1 MTTDSGGNM
10 RSRTMREGSV
20 GFLILVGIGL
30 FGGLVLWLR
39 GVQLGNRSY
48 KFAVEFASAQG
59 MQIGTPVRYRGVAV
73 GKITALKASS
83 NGVDVTLEI
92 APGTL
97 VIPRD
102 VLIEANKS
110 GLIGESSIDITP
122 NSILPDSLLT
132 ANPISADCPPA
143 IICKN
148 SRLKGQA
155 GVSLDELIRSTVR
168 LANLYTDPALFDS
181 IKSIAQ
187 NTASTAQGA
196 AKLTQDLSNLTQ
208 TAKAEIKSL
217 NQSVSGDVGNLS
229 KSVTNEL
236 GTLNQSLKGE
246 ANSLTKSL
254 KIEISSLNQ
263 SLKGEASSLNQSIK
277 GEISGV
283 AADVSKVAAT
293 ADTSTKA
300 VSAAAID
307 SANSVTQAANQIT
320 LTANQLNALVVTN
333 RASLVSTLNNI
344 NQSSQELRV
353 AVSSLSPTINRINQG
368 QLLNN
373 LEILSANA
381 AQASVNLRNL
391 SSQIDN
397 PATLL
402 LLQQTLD
409 SARATFQ
416 NLQKITSDVD
426 ELTGNPE
433 LRNNIR
439 QLFKGLGNLLG
450 STEQLRQQVK
460 VAQTLAPISEKVNA
474 STTATNQ
481 SVEPGTP
488 SLHKQQK
495 LPVIPSQTARSAE
508 PVAPENTP

>member
-1 MTTDSGGNM
+1 M
-10 RSRTMREGSV
+10 RSRTVREGSV

-39 GVQLGNRSY
+39 GVQVGNRSY

-59 MQIGTPVRYRGVAV
+59 MQIGTPIRYRGVAV
-73 GKITALKASS
+73 GKITALKPGS

-102 VLIEANKS
+102 VTIEANKS

-122 NSILPDSLLT
+122 NSILPESLLT
-132 ANPISADCPPA
+132 ANPVSAECPPE
-143 IICKN
+143 IICQN

-155 GVSLDELIRSTVR
+155 GVTIDELIKSTVR
-168 LANLYTDPALFDS
+168 LANFYTDPALFNN
-181 IKSIAQ
+181 IKSLAE
-187 NTASTAQGA
+187 NTAKTAKGA
-196 AKLTQDLSNLTQ
+196 AKLTQDLSTLTQ
-208 TAKAEIKSL
+208 TAQTEIKTL
-217 NQSVSGDVGNLS
+217 NQSVRGD
-229 KSVTNEL
+229 L
-236 GTLNQSLKGE
+236 GSLNQSLK
-246 ANSLTKSL
+246 T
-254 KIEISSLNQ
+254 EISSLNQ
-263 SLKGEASSLNQSIK
+263 SLKGEASSLNQSLK
-277 GEISGV
+277 GEATSLSQSLKTEISGV

-300 VSAAAID
+300 VSASAIN

-320 LTANQLNALVVTN
+320 LTANQLNSLVTTN

-373 LEILSANA
+373 LEVLSANA
-381 AQASVNLRNL
+381 AQASGNLRDL
-391 SSQIDN
+391 SSQVNN

-416 NLQKITSDVD
+416 NVQKITSDVD
-426 ELTGNPE
+426 DLTGDPAF
-433 LRNNIR
+433 RNNIR
-439 QLFKGLGNLLG
+439 RLFNGLGGLLG

-460 VAQTLAPISEKVNA
+460 VTQTLAPLSEKVNA
-474 STTATNQ
+474 STPARNQ
-481 SVEPGTP
+481 SVDPGFP
-488 SLHKQQK
+488 RLQKQQK

>member
-1 MTTDSGGNM
+1 M
-10 RSRTMREGSV
+10 RSRTVREGSV

-48 KFAVEFASAQG
+48 KFAVEFGSAQG
-59 MQIGTPVRYRGVAV
+59 MQIGTPIRYRGVAV
-73 GKITALKASS
+73 GKITALKPGS

-102 VLIEANKS
+102 VTIEANKS

-122 NSILPDSLLT
+122 NSILPESLLT
-132 ANPISADCPPA
+132 ANPVSADCPPE
-143 IICKN
+143 IICQN

-155 GVSLDELIRSTVR
+155 GVTIDELIKSTVR
-168 LANLYTDPALFDS
+168 LANFYTDPALFNN
-181 IKSIAQ
+181 IKSLAE
-187 NTASTAQGA
+187 NTANTAKGA

-208 TAKAEIKSL
+208 TAQTEIKNL
-217 NQSVSGDVGNLS
+217 NQSVRGDIGTLNQ
-229 KSVTNEL
+229 SVKTEIAS
-236 GTLNQSLKGE
+236 LNQSLKGE
-246 ANSLTKSL
+246 A
-254 KIEISSLNQ
+254 SSLNQ
-263 SLKGEASSLNQSIK
+263 SLKGEASSLNQSLK
-277 GEISGV
+277 GEISGI

-300 VSAAAID
+300 VSAAAIN

-320 LTANQLNALVVTN
+320 LTANQVNSLVTTN

-353 AVSSLSPTINRINQG
+353 AVSSLSPTINRINEG

-373 LEILSANA
+373 LEVLSANA
-381 AQASVNLRNL
+381 AQASSNLRDL
-391 SSQIDN
+391 SSQVNN

-416 NLQKITSDVD
+416 NVQKITSDVD
-426 ELTGNPE
+426 DLTGDPAF
-433 LRNNIR
+433 RNNIR
-439 QLFKGLGNLLG
+439 RLFNGLGGLLG

-460 VAQTLAPISEKVNA
+460 VTQTLAPLSERVNA
-474 STTATNQ
+474 STPARNQ
-481 SVEPGTP
+481 SVEPGFP
-488 SLHKQQK
+488 SLQKQPK

-508 PVAPENTP
+508 PLAPENTP

>member
-1 MTTDSGGNM
+1 MQ
-10 RSRTMREGSV
+10 SRTVREGSV

-48 KFAVEFASAQG
+48 KFAVEFGSAQG
-59 MQIGTPVRYRGVAV
+59 MQIGTPIRYRGVAV
-73 GKITALKASS
+73 GKITALKPGS

-102 VLIEANKS
+102 VTIEANKS

-122 NSILPDSLLT
+122 NSILPESLLT
-132 ANPISADCPPA
+132 ANPVSADCPPE
-143 IICKN
+143 IICQN
-148 SRLKGQA
+148 ARLKGQA
-155 GVSLDELIRSTVR
+155 GVTIDELIRSTVR
-168 LANLYTDPALFDS
+168 LANFYTDPALFNN
-181 IKSIAQ
+181 IKSLAE
-187 NTASTAQGA
+187 NTANTAKGA
-196 AKLTQDLSNLTQ
+196 AKLTQDLSTLTK
-208 TAKAEIKSL
+208 TAQAEIKTL
-217 NQSVSGDVGNLS
+217 NQDVRAD
-229 KSVTNEL
+229 L
-236 GTLNQSLKGE
+236 GSLNQSLK
-246 ANSLTKSL
+246 T
-254 KIEISSLNQ
+254 EIASLNQ
-263 SLKGEASSLNQSIK
+263 SLKGEASSLNQSLK
-277 GEISGV
+277 GEASNLNQSLKAEISGV
-283 AADVSKVAAT
+283 ATDISKVAAT

-300 VSAAAID
+300 VSAAAIN
-307 SANSVTQAANQIT
+307 SANSVTQAANQVT
-320 LTANQLNALVVTN
+320 LTANQLNSLVTTN

-373 LEILSANA
+373 LEVLSANA
-381 AQASVNLRNL
+381 AQASGNLRDL
-391 SSQIDN
+391 SSQVNN

-416 NLQKITSDVD
+416 NVQKITSDVD
-426 ELTGNPE
+426 DLTGDPAF
-433 LRNNIR
+433 RNNIR
-439 QLFKGLGNLLG
+439 RLFNGLGGLLG

-460 VAQTLAPISEKVNA
+460 VTQTLAPLSEKVNA
-474 STTATNQ
+474 SKPAKNQ
-481 SVEPGTP
+481 SVEPGFP
-488 SLHKQQK
+488 SLQKQPK
-495 LPVIPSQTARSAE
+495 LPVIPSKNARSAE

>member
-1 MTTDSGGNM
+1 M
-10 RSRTMREGSV
+10 RSRTVREGSV

-39 GVQLGNRSY
+39 GVQVGNRSY
-48 KFAVEFASAQG
+48 KFAVEFGSAQG
-59 MQIGTPVRYRGVAV
+59 MQIGTPIRYRGVAV
-73 GKITALKASS
+73 GKITALQPGS

-102 VLIEANKS
+102 VTIEANKS

-122 NSILPDSLLT
+122 NSILPESLLT
-132 ANPISADCPPA
+132 ANPVSANCPPE
-143 IICKN
+143 IICQN

-155 GVSLDELIRSTVR
+155 GVTIDELIKSTVR
-168 LANLYTDPALFDS
+168 LANFYTDPALFNNL
-181 IKSIAQ
+181 KSLTE
-187 NTASTAQGA
+187 NTANTAKGA
-196 AKLTQDLSNLTQ
+196 AKLTQDLSNLTK
-208 TAKAEIKSL
+208 TAQAEIKNL
-217 NQSVSGDVGNLS
+217 NQSVRGDVGS
-229 KSVTNEL
+229 
-236 GTLNQSLKGE
+236 LNQSLK
-246 ANSLTKSL
+246 T
-254 KIEISSLNQ
+254 EIASLNQ
-263 SLKGEASSLNQSIK
+263 SLKGEASSLNQSLK
-277 GEISGV
+277 GEASTLNQSLKTEISAV

-300 VSAAAID
+300 VSAAAIN

-320 LTANQLNALVVTN
+320 LTANQVNSLVTTN

-373 LEILSANA
+373 LEVLSANA
-381 AQASVNLRNL
+381 AQASSNLRDL
-391 SSQIDN
+391 SSQVNN

-416 NLQKITSDVD
+416 NVQKITSDVD
-426 ELTGNPE
+426 DLTGDPAF
-433 LRNNIR
+433 RNNIR
-439 QLFKGLGNLLG
+439 RLFNGLGGLLG

-460 VAQTLAPISEKVNA
+460 VTQTLAPLSEKVNA
-474 STTATNQ
+474 STPAINQ
-481 SVEPGTP
+481 SLEPGFP
-488 SLHKQQK
+488 RLQKQPK
-495 LPVIPSQTARSAE
+495 LPVLPSQTARSAE
-508 PVAPENTP
+508 PGVPENTP

>member
-1 MTTDSGGNM
+1 M
-10 RSRTMREGSV
+10 RSRTVREGSV

-59 MQIGTPVRYRGVAV
+59 MQIGTPIRYRGVAV
-73 GKITALKASS
+73 GKITALKAGS

-102 VLIEANKS
+102 VTIEANKS

-122 NSILPDSLLT
+122 NSILPESLLT
-132 ANPISADCPPA
+132 ANPVSADCPPE

-155 GVSLDELIRSTVR
+155 GVSIDELIRSTVR
-168 LANLYTDPALFDS
+168 LANFYTDPALFNN
-181 IKSIAQ
+181 IKSLTE
-187 NTASTAQGA
+187 NTANTAKGA

-208 TAKAEIKSL
+208 TAQGEIKTLNQSVRGEIGSL
-217 NQSVSGDVGNLS
+217 NQSV
-229 KSVTNEL
+229 KT
-236 GTLNQSLKGE
+236 
-246 ANSLTKSL
+246 
-254 KIEISSLNQ
+254 EIASLNQ
-263 SLKGEASSLNQSIK
+263 SLKGEASSLNQSLKVEASSLNQSIK
-277 GEISGV
+277 GEISAV
-283 AADVSKVAAT
+283 ATDVSKVAAT

-300 VSAAAID
+300 VSAAAIN

-320 LTANQLNALVVTN
+320 LTANQVNSLVATN
-333 RASLVSTLNNI
+333 RVSLVSTLNNI

-373 LEILSANA
+373 LEVLSANA
-381 AQASVNLRNL
+381 AQASGNLRDL
-391 SSQIDN
+391 SSQVNN

-416 NLQKITSDVD
+416 NVQKITSDVD
-426 ELTGNPE
+426 DLTGDPAF
-433 LRNNIR
+433 RNNIR
-439 QLFKGLGNLLG
+439 RLFNGLGGLLG

-460 VAQTLAPISEKVNA
+460 VAQTLAPLSEKVNA
-474 STTATNQ
+474 STTAKNQ
-481 SVEPGTP
+481 SVEPGHP
-488 SLHKQQK
+488 SLDKQQK
-495 LPVIPSQTARSAE
+495 LPVIPSQNATSAE
-508 PVAPENTP
+508 PVTPENTP

>member
-1 MTTDSGGNM
+1 M
-10 RSRTMREGSV
+10 RSRTVREGSV

-30 FGGLVLWLR
+30 FGGLALWLR

-73 GKITALKASS
+73 GKITTLKASA

-102 VLIEANKS
+102 VRIEANKS

-122 NSILPDSLLT
+122 NSILPESLLT
-132 ANPISADCPPA
+132 ANPISADCPPE

-168 LANLYTDPALFDS
+168 LANLYTDPVLFNN
-181 IKSIAQ
+181 IKSISESTA
-187 NTASTAQGA
+187 NTAKGA
-196 AKLTQDLSNLTQ
+196 AKLTQDLSSLTQ
-208 TAKAEIKSL
+208 TAKVEIKSL
-217 NQSVSGDVGNLS
+217 NQSVRGDVGNLS
-229 KSVTNEL
+229 QSVKTEL
-236 GTLNQSLKGE
+236 GTLNQSLKVE
-246 ANSLTKSL
+246 AN
-254 KIEISSLNQ
+254 SLNQ
-263 SLKGEASSLNQSIK
+263 SLKGEASSLNQSLK

-300 VSAAAID
+300 VSAAAIN

-320 LTANQLNALVVTN
+320 LTANQLNSLVATN

-373 LEILSANA
+373 LELLSANA
-381 AQASVNLRNL
+381 AQASGNLRDL
-391 SSQIDN
+391 SSQVNN

-416 NLQKITSDVD
+416 NVQKITSDVD
-426 ELTGNPE
+426 ELTGDPAF
-433 LRNNIR
+433 RNNIR
-439 QLFKGLGNLLG
+439 RLFNGLGGLLG

-460 VAQTLAPISEKVNA
+460 VAQTLAPLSEKVNA
-474 STTATNQ
+474 STTAVNQ
-481 SVEPGTP
+481 SVNPGFP

-495 LPVIPSQTARSAE
+495 LPIIPSKTARSAE
-508 PVAPENTP
+508 PAALEKTP

>member
-1 MTTDSGGNM
+1 
-10 RSRTMREGSV
+10 REGSV

-48 KFAVEFASAQG
+48 KFAVEFGSAQG
-59 MQIGTPVRYRGVAV
+59 MQIGTPIRYRGVAV
-73 GKITALKASS
+73 GKITALKPGS

-102 VLIEANKS
+102 VTIEANKS

-122 NSILPDSLLT
+122 NSILPESLLT
-132 ANPISADCPPA
+132 ANPVSADCPPE
-143 IICKN
+143 IICQN

-155 GVSLDELIRSTVR
+155 GVTIDELIKSTVR
-168 LANLYTDPALFDS
+168 LANFYTDPALFNN
-181 IKSIAQ
+181 IKSLAE
-187 NTASTAQGA
+187 NTANTAKGA

-208 TAKAEIKSL
+208 TAQTEIKNL
-217 NQSVSGDVGNLS
+217 NQSVRGDIGTLNQ
-229 KSVTNEL
+229 SVKTEIAS
-236 GTLNQSLKGE
+236 LNQSLKGE
-246 ANSLTKSL
+246 A
-254 KIEISSLNQ
+254 SSLNQ
-263 SLKGEASSLNQSIK
+263 SLKGEASSLNQSLK
-277 GEISGV
+277 GEISGI

-300 VSAAAID
+300 VSAAAIN

-320 LTANQLNALVVTN
+320 LTANQLNSLVTTN

-353 AVSSLSPTINRINQG
+353 AVSSLSPTINRINEG

-373 LEILSANA
+373 LEVLSANA
-381 AQASVNLRNL
+381 AQASSNLRDL
-391 SSQIDN
+391 SGQVNN

-416 NLQKITSDVD
+416 NVQKITSDVD
-426 ELTGNPE
+426 DLTGDPAF
-433 LRNNIR
+433 RNNIR
-439 QLFKGLGNLLG
+439 RLFNGLGGLLG

-460 VAQTLAPISEKVNA
+460 VTQTLAPLSEKVNA
-474 STTATNQ
+474 STPARNQ
-481 SVEPGTP
+481 SVEPGFP
-488 SLHKQQK
+488 SLQKQPK

-508 PVAPENTP
+508 PLAPENTP

>member
-1 MTTDSGGNM
+1 M
-10 RSRTMREGSV
+10 RSRTVREGSV

-59 MQIGTPVRYRGVAV
+59 MQIGTPIRYRGVAV
-73 GKITALKASS
+73 GKITALKPGS

-102 VLIEANKS
+102 VTIEANKS

-122 NSILPDSLLT
+122 NSILPESLLT
-132 ANPISADCPPA
+132 ANPVSADCPRE
-143 IICKN
+143 IICQN

-155 GVSLDELIRSTVR
+155 GVTIDELIKSTVR
-168 LANLYTDPALFDS
+168 LANFYTDPALFNN
-181 IKSIAQ
+181 IKSLAE
-187 NTASTAQGA
+187 NTANTAKGA

-208 TAKAEIKSL
+208 TAQTEIKNL
-217 NQSVSGDVGNLS
+217 NQSVRGDI
-229 KSVTNEL
+229 
-236 GTLNQSLKGE
+236 GTLNQSVK
-246 ANSLTKSL
+246 T
-254 KIEISSLNQ
+254 EIASLNQ
-263 SLKGEASSLNQSIK
+263 SLKGEASSLNQSLK
-277 GEISGV
+277 GEASTLNQSLKTEISAV
-283 AADVSKVAAT
+283 AADISKVAAT

-300 VSAAAID
+300 VSAAAIN
-307 SANSVTQAANQIT
+307 SANSVTQAANQVT
-320 LTANQLNALVVTN
+320 LTANQLNSLVATN

-373 LEILSANA
+373 LEVLSANA
-381 AQASVNLRNL
+381 AQASGNLRDL
-391 SSQIDN
+391 SSQVNN
-397 PATLL
+397 PTTLL

-416 NLQKITSDVD
+416 NVQKITSDVD
-426 ELTGNPE
+426 DLTGDPAF
-433 LRNNIR
+433 RNNIR
-439 QLFKGLGNLLG
+439 RLFNGLGGLLG

-460 VAQTLAPISEKVNA
+460 VTQTLAPLSEKVNA
-474 STTATNQ
+474 SKTAKNP
-481 SVEPGTP
+481 SVEPGFP
-488 SLHKQQK
+488 RLQKPQK
-495 LPVIPSQTARSAE
+495 LPIIPSQTARSAE
-508 PVAPENTP
+508 QVAPENTP

>member
-1 MTTDSGGNM
+1 MQ
-10 RSRTMREGSV
+10 SRTVREGSV

-39 GVQLGNRSY
+39 GVQIGNRSY
-48 KFAVEFASAQG
+48 KFAVEFGSAQG
-59 MQIGTPVRYRGVAV
+59 MQIGTPIRYRGVAV
-73 GKITALKASS
+73 GKITALQPGS

-102 VLIEANKS
+102 VTIEANKS

-122 NSILPDSLLT
+122 NSILPESLLT
-132 ANPISADCPPA
+132 ANPVSANCPPE
-143 IICKN
+143 IICQN

-155 GVSLDELIRSTVR
+155 GVTIDELIKSTVR
-168 LANLYTDPALFDS
+168 LANFYTDPALFNN
-181 IKSIAQ
+181 IKSLTE
-187 NTASTAQGA
+187 NTANTAKGA
-196 AKLTQDLSNLTQ
+196 AKLTQDLSTLTK
-208 TAKAEIKSL
+208 TAQAEIKTLNQSVRGDLGSL
-217 NQSVSGDVGNLS
+217 NQSLKTEIAS
-229 KSVTNEL
+229 
-236 GTLNQSLKGE
+236 LNQSLKGE
-246 ANSLTKSL
+246 A
-254 KIEISSLNQ
+254 SSLNQ
-263 SLKGEASSLNQSIK
+263 SLKGEASSLNQSLK
-277 GEISGV
+277 TEISGV

-300 VSAAAID
+300 VSAAAIN
-307 SANSVTQAANQIT
+307 SANSVTQAANQVT
-320 LTANQLNALVVTN
+320 LTANQLNSLVTTN

-373 LEILSANA
+373 LEVLSANA
-381 AQASVNLRNL
+381 AQASGNLRDL
-391 SSQIDN
+391 SSQVNN

-416 NLQKITSDVD
+416 NVQKITSDVD
-426 ELTGNPE
+426 DLTGDPAF
-433 LRNNIR
+433 RNNIR
-439 QLFKGLGNLLG
+439 RLFNGLGGLLG

-460 VAQTLAPISEKVNA
+460 VTQTLAPLSEKVNA
-474 STTATNQ
+474 STPPRNQ
-481 SVEPGTP
+481 SVDPGFP

-495 LPVIPSQTARSAE
+495 LPVIPSQTARSGE
-508 PVAPENTP
+508 PVDP

>member
-1 MTTDSGGNM
+1 M
-10 RSRTMREGSV
+10 RSRTVREGSV

-39 GVQLGNRSY
+39 GVQVGNRSY

-59 MQIGTPVRYRGVAV
+59 MQIGTPIRYRGVAV
-73 GKITALKASS
+73 GKITALQPGS

-102 VLIEANKS
+102 VTIEANKS

-122 NSILPDSLLT
+122 NSILPESLVT
-132 ANPISADCPPA
+132 ANPVSADCPPE
-143 IICKN
+143 IICQN

-155 GVSLDELIRSTVR
+155 GVTIDELIKSTVR
-168 LANLYTDPALFDS
+168 LANFYTDPALFNN
-181 IKSIAQ
+181 IKSLAE
-187 NTASTAQGA
+187 NTANTAKGA

-208 TAKAEIKSL
+208 TAQAEIKTLNQSVRGDLGSL
-217 NQSVSGDVGNLS
+217 NQSV
-229 KSVTNEL
+229 KT
-236 GTLNQSLKGE
+236 
-246 ANSLTKSL
+246 
-254 KIEISSLNQ
+254 EIASLNQ
-263 SLKGEASSLNQSIK
+263 SLKGEASSLNQSLK
-277 GEISGV
+277 GEASTLNQSLKTEISAA

-300 VSAAAID
+300 VSAAAIN

-320 LTANQLNALVVTN
+320 LTANQLNSLVTTN

-373 LEILSANA
+373 LEVLSANA
-381 AQASVNLRNL
+381 AQASSNLRDL
-391 SSQIDN
+391 SSQVNN
-397 PATLL
+397 PANLL

-416 NLQKITSDVD
+416 NVQKITSDVD
-426 ELTGNPE
+426 DLTGDPAF
-433 LRNNIR
+433 RNNIR
-439 QLFKGLGNLLG
+439 RLFNGLGGLLG

-460 VAQTLAPISEKVNA
+460 VTQTLAPLSEKVNA
-474 STTATNQ
+474 SKTARNQ
-481 SVEPGTP
+481 SVEPGFP
-488 SLHKQQK
+488 RLQKPPK
-495 LPVIPSQTARSAE
+495 LPVLPSQTARSAE

>member
-1 MTTDSGGNM
+1 M
-10 RSRTMREGSV
+10 RSRTVREGSV

-59 MQIGTPVRYRGVAV
+59 MQIGTPIRYRGVAV
-73 GKITALKASS
+73 GKITALQPGS

-102 VLIEANKS
+102 VTIEANKS

-122 NSILPDSLLT
+122 NSMLPESLLT
-132 ANPISADCPPA
+132 ANPVSADCPPE
-143 IICKN
+143 IICQN

-155 GVSLDELIRSTVR
+155 GVTIDELIKSTVR
-168 LANLYTDPALFDS
+168 LANFYTDPALFNN
-181 IKSIAQ
+181 IKSLAQ
-187 NTASTAQGA
+187 NTANTAKGA

-208 TAKAEIKSL
+208 TAQTEIKNL
-217 NQSVSGDVGNLS
+217 NQSVRGDI
-229 KSVTNEL
+229 
-236 GTLNQSLKGE
+236 GTLNQSVKTE
-246 ANSLTKSL
+246 IASLNQSL
-254 KIEISSLNQ
+254 KEEASSLNQ
-263 SLKGEASSLNQSIK
+263 SLKGEASSLNQSLK
-277 GEISGV
+277 GEISAA

-300 VSAAAID
+300 VSAAAIN

-320 LTANQLNALVVTN
+320 LTANQVNSLVATN
-333 RASLVSTLNNI
+333 RGSLVSTLNNI

-373 LEILSANA
+373 LEVLSANA
-381 AQASVNLRNL
+381 AQASGSLRDL
-391 SSQIDN
+391 SSQVNN

-416 NLQKITSDVD
+416 NVQKITSDVD
-426 ELTGNPE
+426 DLTGDPAF
-433 LRNNIR
+433 RNNIR
-439 QLFKGLGNLLG
+439 RLFNGLGGLLG

-460 VAQTLAPISEKVNA
+460 VTQTLAPLSEKVKA
-474 STTATNQ
+474 ITPARNQ
-481 SVEPGTP
+481 SVEPGFP

-508 PVAPENTP
+508 PVAPEHNP

>member
-1 MTTDSGGNM
+1 M
-10 RSRTMREGSV
+10 RSRTVREGSV

-39 GVQLGNRSY
+39 GVQVGNRSY

-59 MQIGTPVRYRGVAV
+59 MQIGTPIRYRGVAV
-73 GKITALKASS
+73 GKITALKPGS

-102 VLIEANKS
+102 VTIEANKS

-122 NSILPDSLLT
+122 NSILPESLLT
-132 ANPISADCPPA
+132 ANPVSAECPPE
-143 IICKN
+143 IICQN

-155 GVSLDELIRSTVR
+155 GVTIDELIKSTVR
-168 LANLYTDPALFDS
+168 LANFYTDPALFNN
-181 IKSIAQ
+181 IKSLAE
-187 NTASTAQGA
+187 NTAKTAKGA
-196 AKLTQDLSNLTQ
+196 AKLTQDLSTLTQ
-208 TAKAEIKSL
+208 TAQTEIKTL
-217 NQSVSGDVGNLS
+217 NQSVRGD
-229 KSVTNEL
+229 L
-236 GTLNQSLKGE
+236 GSLNQSLK
-246 ANSLTKSL
+246 T
-254 KIEISSLNQ
+254 EISSLNQ
-263 SLKGEASSLNQSIK
+263 SLKGEASSLNQSLK
-277 GEISGV
+277 GEATSLSQSLKTEISGV

-300 VSAAAID
+300 VSASAIN

-320 LTANQLNALVVTN
+320 LTANQLNSLVTTN

-373 LEILSANA
+373 LEVLSANA
-381 AQASVNLRNL
+381 AQASGNLRDL
-391 SSQIDN
+391 SSQVNN

-416 NLQKITSDVD
+416 NVQKITSDVD
-426 ELTGNPE
+426 DLTGDPAF
-433 LRNNIR
+433 RNNIR
-439 QLFKGLGNLLG
+439 RLFNGLGGLLG

-460 VAQTLAPISEKVNA
+460 VTQTLAPLSEKVNA
-474 STTATNQ
+474 STPARNP
-481 SVEPGTP
+481 SVEPGFP
-488 SLHKQQK
+488 RLQKQPK

>member
-1 MTTDSGGNM
+1 MQ
-10 RSRTMREGSV
+10 SRTVREGSV

-59 MQIGTPVRYRGVAV
+59 MQIGTPIRYRGVAV
-73 GKITALKASS
+73 GKITALKPGS

-102 VLIEANKS
+102 VTIEANKS

-122 NSILPDSLLT
+122 NSILPESLLT
-132 ANPISADCPPA
+132 ANPVSADCPSE
-143 IICKN
+143 IICQN
-148 SRLKGQA
+148 ARLKGQA
-155 GVSLDELIRSTVR
+155 GVTIDELIRSTVR
-168 LANLYTDPALFDS
+168 LANFYTDPALFNN
-181 IKSIAQ
+181 IKSLAE
-187 NTASTAQGA
+187 NTANTAKGA

-208 TAKAEIKSL
+208 TAQAEIKNL
-217 NQSVSGDVGNLS
+217 NQAVRGDIGS
-229 KSVTNEL
+229 
-236 GTLNQSLKGE
+236 LNQSLK
-246 ANSLTKSL
+246 T
-254 KIEISSLNQ
+254 EIASLNQ
-263 SLKGEASSLNQSIK
+263 SLKGEASSLNQSLK
-277 GEISGV
+277 GEASTLNQSLKTEISAV

-300 VSAAAID
+300 VSAAAIN
-307 SANSVTQAANQIT
+307 SANSVTQAANQVT
-320 LTANQLNALVVTN
+320 LTANQLNSLVTTN

-353 AVSSLSPTINRINQG
+353 AVSSLSPTINRLNQG

-373 LEILSANA
+373 LEVLSANA
-381 AQASVNLRNL
+381 AQASGSLRDL
-391 SSQIDN
+391 SSQVNN

-416 NLQKITSDVD
+416 NVQKITSDVD
-426 ELTGNPE
+426 DLTGDPAF
-433 LRNNIR
+433 RNNIR
-439 QLFKGLGNLLG
+439 RLFNGLGGLLG

-460 VAQTLAPISEKVNA
+460 VTQTLAPLSEKVNA
-474 STTATNQ
+474 STPARNS
-481 SVEPGTP
+481 SVQPGFP
-488 SLHKQQK
+488 SLHKQPK
-495 LPVIPSQTARSAE
+495 VPVIPSQTARSAE

>member
-1 MTTDSGGNM
+1 MQ
-10 RSRTMREGSV
+10 SRTVREGSV

-39 GVQLGNRSY
+39 GVQVGNRSY

-59 MQIGTPVRYRGVAV
+59 MQIGTPIRYRGVAV
-73 GKITALKASS
+73 GKITALKPGS

-92 APGTL
+92 SPGTL

-102 VLIEANKS
+102 VTIEANKS

-122 NSILPDSLLT
+122 NSILPESLLT
-132 ANPISADCPPA
+132 ANPVSADCPPE

-155 GVSLDELIRSTVR
+155 GVTIDELIKSTVR
-168 LANLYTDPALFDS
+168 LANFYTDPVLFNN
-181 IKSIAQ
+181 IKSLVENTS
-187 NTASTAQGA
+187 NTAKGA
-196 AKLTQDLSNLTQ
+196 AKLTQDLSTLTQ
-208 TAKAEIKSL
+208 TAQTEIKTLNQSVRGDLGSL
-217 NQSVSGDVGNLS
+217 NQSLKREAS
-229 KSVTNEL
+229 
-236 GTLNQSLKGE
+236 TLNQSLK
-246 ANSLTKSL
+246 T
-254 KIEISSLNQ
+254 
-263 SLKGEASSLNQSIK
+263 
-277 GEISGV
+277 EISGV

-300 VSAAAID
+300 VSAAAIN
-307 SANSVTQAANQIT
+307 SANSVTQAANQVT
-320 LTANQLNALVVTN
+320 LTANQLNSLVTTN

-373 LEILSANA
+373 LEVLSANA
-381 AQASVNLRNL
+381 AQASSNLRDL
-391 SSQIDN
+391 SSQVNN

-416 NLQKITSDVD
+416 NVQKITSDVD
-426 ELTGNPE
+426 DLTGDPAF
-433 LRNNIR
+433 RNNIR
-439 QLFKGLGNLLG
+439 RLFNGLGGLLG

-460 VAQTLAPISEKVNA
+460 VTQTLAPLSEKVNA
-474 STTATNQ
+474 IKTSINQ
-481 SVEPGTP
+481 SV
-488 SLHKQQK
+488 
-495 LPVIPSQTARSAE
+495 
-508 PVAPENTP
+508 

>member
-1 MTTDSGGNM
+1 M
-10 RSRTMREGSV
+10 RSRTVREGSV

-48 KFAVEFASAQG
+48 KFAVEFGSAQG
-59 MQIGTPVRYRGVAV
+59 MQIGTPIRYRGVAV
-73 GKITALKASS
+73 GKITALQPGS

-102 VLIEANKS
+102 VVIEANKS

-122 NSILPDSLLT
+122 NSILPESLLT
-132 ANPISADCPPA
+132 ANPVSADCPPE
-143 IICKN
+143 IICQN

-155 GVSLDELIRSTVR
+155 GVTIDELIRSTVR
-168 LANLYTDPALFDS
+168 LANLYTDPALFNN
-181 IKSIAQ
+181 IKSLAK
-187 NTASTAQGA
+187 NTANTAKGA

-208 TAKAEIKSL
+208 TAQAEIKTL
-217 NQSVSGDVGNLS
+217 NQSVRGDI
-229 KSVTNEL
+229 
-236 GTLNQSLKGE
+236 GTLNQSVK
-246 ANSLTKSL
+246 T
-254 KIEISSLNQ
+254 EIASLNQ
-263 SLKGEASSLNQSIK
+263 SLKGEAISLNQSLK
-277 GEISGV
+277 VELSGV
-283 AADVSKVAAT
+283 ANDVSQVAAT

-300 VSAAAID
+300 VSAAVIT
-307 SANSVTQAANQIT
+307 SANSVTQAANQVT
-320 LTANQLNALVVTN
+320 LTANQLNSLVATN

-373 LEILSANA
+373 LEVLSANA
-381 AQASVNLRNL
+381 AQASGSLRDL
-391 SSQIDN
+391 SSQVNN

-416 NLQKITSDVD
+416 NVQKITSDVD
-426 ELTGNPE
+426 DLTGDPAF
-433 LRNNIR
+433 RNNIR
-439 QLFKGLGNLLG
+439 RLFNGLGGLLG

-474 STTATNQ
+474 STTARNQ

-508 PVAPENTP
+508 PVEP

>member
-1 MTTDSGGNM
+1 M
-10 RSRTMREGSV
+10 RSRTVREGSV

-39 GVQLGNRSY
+39 GVQVGNRSY

-59 MQIGTPVRYRGVAV
+59 MQIGTPIRYRGVAV
-73 GKITALKASS
+73 GKITALQPGS

-102 VLIEANKS
+102 VTIEANKS

-122 NSILPDSLLT
+122 NSILPESLLT
-132 ANPISADCPPA
+132 ANPVSAECPPE
-143 IICKN
+143 IICQN

-155 GVSLDELIRSTVR
+155 GVTIDELIKSTVR
-168 LANLYTDPALFDS
+168 LANFYTDPALFNN
-181 IKSIAQ
+181 IKSLAE
-187 NTASTAQGA
+187 NTAKTAKGA
-196 AKLTQDLSNLTQ
+196 AKLTQDLSTLTQ
-208 TAKAEIKSL
+208 TAQTEIKDL
-217 NQSVSGDVGNLS
+217 NQSVRGD
-229 KSVTNEL
+229 L
-236 GTLNQSLKGE
+236 GSLNQSLK
-246 ANSLTKSL
+246 T
-254 KIEISSLNQ
+254 EISSLNQ
-263 SLKGEASSLNQSIK
+263 SLKGEASSLNQSLK
-277 GEISGV
+277 GEATSLSQSLKTEISGV

-300 VSAAAID
+300 VSASAIN

-320 LTANQLNALVVTN
+320 LTANQLNSLVTTN

-373 LEILSANA
+373 LEVLSANA
-381 AQASVNLRNL
+381 AQASGNLRDL
-391 SSQIDN
+391 SSQVNN

-416 NLQKITSDVD
+416 NVQKITSDVD
-426 ELTGNPE
+426 DLTGDPAF
-433 LRNNIR
+433 RNNIR
-439 QLFKGLGNLLG
+439 RLFNGLGGLLG

-460 VAQTLAPISEKVNA
+460 VTQTLAPLSEKVNA
-474 STTATNQ
+474 SKTARNQ
-481 SVEPGTP
+481 SVEPGFP
-488 SLHKQQK
+488 SLQKQPK

>member
-1 MTTDSGGNM
+1 M
-10 RSRTMREGSV
+10 RSRTVREGSV

-39 GVQLGNRSY
+39 GVQVGNRSY

-59 MQIGTPVRYRGVAV
+59 MQIGTPIRYRGVAV
-73 GKITALKASS
+73 GKITALQPGS

-102 VLIEANKS
+102 VTIEANKS

-122 NSILPDSLLT
+122 NSILPESLVT
-132 ANPISADCPPA
+132 ANPVSADCPPE
-143 IICKN
+143 IICQN

-155 GVSLDELIRSTVR
+155 GVTIDELIKSTVR
-168 LANLYTDPALFDS
+168 LANFYTDPALFNN
-181 IKSIAQ
+181 IKSLAE
-187 NTASTAQGA
+187 NTANTAKGA
-196 AKLTQDLSNLTQ
+196 AKLTQDLSSLTQ
-208 TAKAEIKSL
+208 TAQAEIKTLNQSVRGDLGSL
-217 NQSVSGDVGNLS
+217 NQSV
-229 KSVTNEL
+229 KT
-236 GTLNQSLKGE
+236 
-246 ANSLTKSL
+246 
-254 KIEISSLNQ
+254 EIASLNQ
-263 SLKGEASSLNQSIK
+263 SLKGEASSLNQSLK
-277 GEISGV
+277 GEASTLNQSLKTEISAA

-300 VSAAAID
+300 VSAAAIN
-307 SANSVTQAANQIT
+307 SANAVTQAANQIT
-320 LTANQLNALVVTN
+320 LTANQVNSLVATN
-333 RASLVSTLNNI
+333 RGSLVSTLNNI

-373 LEILSANA
+373 LEVLSANA
-381 AQASVNLRNL
+381 AQASSNLRDL
-391 SSQIDN
+391 SSQVNN

-416 NLQKITSDVD
+416 NVQKITSDVD
-426 ELTGNPE
+426 DLTGDPAF
-433 LRNNIR
+433 RNNIR
-439 QLFKGLGNLLG
+439 RLFNGLGGLLG

-460 VAQTLAPISEKVNA
+460 VTQTLAPLSEKVNA
-474 STTATNQ
+474 SKTARNQ
-481 SVEPGTP
+481 SVEPGFP
-488 SLHKQQK
+488 SLQKQPK

>member
-1 MTTDSGGNM
+1 M
-10 RSRTMREGSV
+10 RSRTVREGSV

-59 MQIGTPVRYRGVAV
+59 MQIGTPIRYRGVAV
-73 GKITALKASS
+73 GKITALKPGS

-102 VLIEANKS
+102 VTIEANKS

-122 NSILPDSLLT
+122 NSILPESLLT
-132 ANPISADCPPA
+132 ANPVSADCPPE
-143 IICKN
+143 IICQN

-155 GVSLDELIRSTVR
+155 GVTIDELIKSTVR
-168 LANLYTDPALFDS
+168 LANFYTDPALFNN
-181 IKSIAQ
+181 IKSLAE
-187 NTASTAQGA
+187 NTANTAKGA

-208 TAKAEIKSL
+208 TAQTEIKTLNQSVRGDLSSL
-217 NQSVSGDVGNLS
+217 NQSIKTDLTS
-229 KSVTNEL
+229 
-236 GTLNQSLKGE
+236 LNQSLKGE
-246 ANSLTKSL
+246 VN
-254 KIEISSLNQ
+254 SLNQ
-263 SLKGEASSLNQSIK
+263 SLKGEASTLNQSLK
-277 GEISGV
+277 TEISAV
-283 AADVSKVAAT
+283 AADISKVAAT

-300 VSAAAID
+300 VSASVIS
-307 SANSVTQAANQIT
+307 SANSVSEAANQVT
-320 LTANQLNALVVTN
+320 LTANQLNSLVTTN

-373 LEILSANA
+373 LEVLSANA
-381 AQASVNLRNL
+381 AQASGNLRDL
-391 SSQIDN
+391 SSQVNN

-416 NLQKITSDVD
+416 NVQKITSDVD
-426 ELTGNPE
+426 DLTGDPAF
-433 LRNNIR
+433 RNNIR
-439 QLFKGLGNLLG
+439 RLFNGLGGLLG

-460 VAQTLAPISEKVNA
+460 VTQTLAPLSEKVNA
-474 STTATNQ
+474 SKTARNP
-481 SVEPGTP
+481 SVEPGFP
-488 SLHKQQK
+488 RLQKQPK
-495 LPVIPSQTARSAE
+495 LPVLPSKTARSAE
-508 PVAPENTP
+508 PVAPKNTP

>member
-1 MTTDSGGNM
+1 M
-10 RSRTMREGSV
+10 RSRTVREGSV

-59 MQIGTPVRYRGVAV
+59 MQIGTPIRYRGVAV
-73 GKITALKASS
+73 GKITALQPGS

-102 VLIEANKS
+102 VTIEANKS

-122 NSILPDSLLT
+122 NSILPESLVT
-132 ANPISADCPPA
+132 ANPVSANCPPE
-143 IICKN
+143 IICQN

-155 GVSLDELIRSTVR
+155 GVTIDELIKSTVR
-168 LANLYTDPALFDS
+168 LANFYTDPALFNN
-181 IKSIAQ
+181 IKSLAE
-187 NTASTAQGA
+187 NTANTAKGA
-196 AKLTQDLSNLTQ
+196 AKLTQDLSKLTQ
-208 TAKAEIKSL
+208 TAQAEIKTL
-217 NQSVSGDVGNLS
+217 NQSVRGDI
-229 KSVTNEL
+229 
-236 GTLNQSLKGE
+236 GTLNQSVK
-246 ANSLTKSL
+246 T
-254 KIEISSLNQ
+254 EIASLNQ
-263 SLKGEASSLNQSIK
+263 SLKGEASSLNQSLK
-277 GEISGV
+277 GEASILNQSLKTEISAV

-300 VSAAAID
+300 VSAAAIN
-307 SANSVTQAANQIT
+307 SANSVTQAANQVT
-320 LTANQLNALVVTN
+320 LTANQLNSLVTTN

-373 LEILSANA
+373 LEVLSANA
-381 AQASVNLRNL
+381 AQASSNLRDL
-391 SSQIDN
+391 SSQVNN

-416 NLQKITSDVD
+416 NVQKITSDVD
-426 ELTGNPE
+426 DLTGDPAF
-433 LRNNIR
+433 RNNIR
-439 QLFKGLGNLLG
+439 RLFNGLGGLLG

-460 VAQTLAPISEKVNA
+460 VTQTLAPLSEKVNA
-474 STTATNQ
+474 SKTARNQ
-481 SVEPGTP
+481 SLEPGFP
-488 SLHKQQK
+488 SLQKQPK
-495 LPVIPSQTARSAE
+495 LPVLPSQTARSAE

>member
-1 MTTDSGGNM
+1 M
-10 RSRTMREGSV
+10 RSRTVREGSV

-48 KFAVEFASAQG
+48 KFAVEFGSAQG
-59 MQIGTPVRYRGVAV
+59 MQIGTPIRYRGVAV
-73 GKITALKASS
+73 GKITALKPGS

-102 VLIEANKS
+102 VTIEANKS

-122 NSILPDSLLT
+122 NSILPESLLT
-132 ANPISADCPPA
+132 ANPVSADCPPE
-143 IICKN
+143 IICQN

-155 GVSLDELIRSTVR
+155 GVTIDELIKSTVR
-168 LANLYTDPALFDS
+168 LANFYTDPALFNN
-181 IKSIAQ
+181 IKSLAE
-187 NTASTAQGA
+187 NTANTAKGA

-208 TAKAEIKSL
+208 TAQTEIKNL
-217 NQSVSGDVGNLS
+217 NQSVRGDIGTLNQ
-229 KSVTNEL
+229 SVKTEIAS
-236 GTLNQSLKGE
+236 LNQSLKGE
-246 ANSLTKSL
+246 A
-254 KIEISSLNQ
+254 SSLNQ
-263 SLKGEASSLNQSIK
+263 SLKGEASSLNQSLK
-277 GEISGV
+277 GEISGI

-300 VSAAAID
+300 VSAAAIN

-320 LTANQLNALVVTN
+320 LTANQVNSLVATN
-333 RASLVSTLNNI
+333 RGSLVSTLNNI

-381 AQASVNLRNL
+381 AQASSNLRDL
-391 SSQIDN
+391 SSQVNN

-416 NLQKITSDVD
+416 NVQKITSDVD
-426 ELTGNPE
+426 DLTGDPAF
-433 LRNNIR
+433 RNNIR
-439 QLFKGLGNLLG
+439 RLFNGLGGLLG

-460 VAQTLAPISEKVNA
+460 VTQTLAPLSEKVNA
-474 STTATNQ
+474 STPARNQ
-481 SVEPGTP
+481 SVEPGFP
-488 SLHKQQK
+488 SLQKQPK

-508 PVAPENTP
+508 PLAPENTP